1 MLRHGYNPEYMLEA
15 IISSIP
21 KNAKES
27 IQCSENYR
35 GIALCSALSKVFDHI
50 MIQRFSDKLMSSDMQ
65 FSFKA
70 QHSTVMCT
78 CAVKEIAAHYNEKG
92 SNVYVCMLDASK
104 AFDKVNFVKSFSLLI
119 DRNIPGVFLRIIMD
133 LYTRQNL
140 RASWNGVKSTNLS
153 ASNGVRQ
160 GGVLSPILFNVY
172 IDELLLRLKQHDFGC
187 HIGNR
192 FVGGLCYA
200 DDLTILSPSVRG
212 LQKIVGIY
220 EEFAKDYSITFNS
233 GKTLYM
239 CLGRMPEYPQ
249 PQIYLNG
256 MTLQWVKNARHLG
269 NIVTSQLKDDMDI
282 QLKRG
287 QFYGAVNILCAKF
300 RGILQ
305 DINVASKLFYSYC
318 CSFYGCQLWDLSSNY
333 IEDIYVAWQKAI
345 RRIFNLPCNT
355 HRYLLPFIAGSLH
368 IRVNLVN
375 RFNNFFNALMYSDN
389 KIIELLVYNCHFSNT
404 PLGLNRKSPL
414 GLNRKFMNMY
424 NCYKC
429 NEVEEAHGALLLS
442 LLNV

>member
-1 MLRHGYNPEYMLEA
+1 
-15 IISSIP
+15 
-21 KNAKES
+21 
-27 IQCSENYR
+27 
-35 GIALCSALSKVFDHI
+35 

-104 AFDKVNFVKSFSLLI
+104 AFDKVNFVILFSLFI

-140 RASWNGVKSTNLS
+140 RASWNGVISTNLS
-153 ASNGVRQ
+153 VSNGVRQ
-160 GGVLSPILFNVY
+160 EGVLSPILLNVY

-212 LQKIVGIY
+212 LQKMVGIC
-220 EEFAKDYSITFNS
+220 EEFAKDYYVTFNS
-233 GKTLYM
+233 SKTLCM
-239 CLGRMPEYPQ
+239 CLGKMPEYPE

-256 MTLQWVKNARHLG
+256 MIFQWVKNARRLG
-269 NIVTSQLKDDMDI
+269 NIVTSQLQDDMDN

-287 QFYGAVNILCAKF
+287 QFYGAVNSLYVKF

-333 IEDIYVAWQKAI
+333 IEDIYVVWQKSI
-345 RRIFNLPCNT
+345 RRIFNLPYNT
-355 HRYLLPFIAGSLH
+355 HRYLLPFVAGSSH

-375 RFNNFFNALMYSDN
+375 RFNNFFNALMSSDN
-389 KIIELLVYNCHFSNT
+389 KIIELLVYNCHFRNT
-404 PLGLNRKSPL
+404 PLGLI
-414 GLNRKFMNMY
+414 RKFMNMY

-429 NEVEEAHGALLLS
+429 NEVVEAHGALLLS
-442 LLNV
+442 LLNVRCTHWSVPQFQKDEIECMIYDVCVN